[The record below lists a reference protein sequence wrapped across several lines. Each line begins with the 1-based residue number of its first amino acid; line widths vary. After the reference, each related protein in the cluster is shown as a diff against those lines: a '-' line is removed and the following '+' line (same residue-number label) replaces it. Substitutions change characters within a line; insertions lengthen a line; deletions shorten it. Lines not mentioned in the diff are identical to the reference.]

1 MRMALAESLTNMGGV
16 VIKGLNNVQ
25 VSANWMAAS
34 GENQEDLS
42 LREGVEALSKISVAL
57 KISIPVGK
65 DSLSMKTKWL
75 EGEQELQVTSPLSGV
90 VTAMAPVDDV
100 HIGVTPELHTDEDTS
115 ILLIKLNDKNRL
127 AGSIFS
133 EVTESKYNSTPDI
146 DNVDIFKTMFT
157 SVQELI
163 SNQEILAI
171 HDISDGGLIT
181 SLIEMCFTKRIGMK
195 VDLSKIENIN
205 EQLFSEESGF
215 VVQVKSENVNQIK
228 TSLTDKGL
236 IVKDI
241 ANLQENNFSIVKDQ
255 IELFNES
262 IINLERVWRETSHAI
277 QSIRDNK
284 DIADSELRLL
294 DDKSFSGLMAN
305 ASFNESQIKNINIK
319 STKPRVAILR
329 EQGVNGQNEM
339 AAAFTISGFDAVD
352 AVSYTHLT
360 LPTKA

>member
-1 MRMALAESLTNMGGV
+1 
-16 VIKGLNNVQ
+16 
-25 VSANWMAAS
+25 
-34 GENQEDLS
+34 
-42 LREGVEALSKISVAL
+42 
-57 KISIPVGK
+57 
-65 DSLSMKTKWL
+65 
-75 EGEQELQVTSPLSGV
+75 
-90 VTAMAPVDDV
+90 
-100 HIGVTPELHTDEDTS
+100 
-115 ILLIKLNDKNRL
+115 
-127 AGSIFS
+127 
-133 EVTESKYNSTPDI
+133 
-146 DNVDIFKTMFT
+146 
-157 SVQELI
+157 
-163 SNQEILAI
+163 
-171 HDISDGGLIT
+171 
-181 SLIEMCFTKRIGMK
+181 MK

-352 AVSYTHLT
+352 VHMQDLLEEKVLLKDFQGMAVCGGFSYGDVLGAGGGWSKTILYNNNV
-360 LPTKA
+360 